1 MKKHN
6 GFTIIEVMVAVAII
20 AILAGIAV
28 PQYTDY
34 ITRSQ
39 LVEAHAGLGA
49 FRVQMEQYY
58 QDNRN
63 YGVGACGAAVP
74 TYKNFTHR
82 CELQNGDQGYLAR
95 AVGTSGRVPG
105 FTFSINH
112 ANVRSTET
120 VPSADWGTA
129 PQNCFIVRKGSC

>member
-1 MKKHN
+1 MKRQL
-6 GFTIIEVMVAVAII
+6 GFTLIEVMVVVAII

-63 YGVGACGAAVP
+63 YGVGGCGAAAP

-95 AVGTSGRVPG
+95 AVGSDGRVTG

-112 ANVRSTET
+112 QNARMTENVPDAAWGA
-120 VPSADWGTA
+120 VPM
-129 PQNCFIVRKGSC
+129 NCYIVRKGSC